1 MTPIERPH
9 CGDNASQTFQE
20 RGMKSWIKGWGM
32 SAALCA
38 GGLAQAVDLPRW
50 EAGLGVMQASIPD
63 YRGSDERR
71 VFTVP
76 APYLVYRGD
85 TVKADREGT
94 RAQILGNEHMH
105 LDIYLGG
112 SLPVSSDRNQARNG
126 MPGLR
131 GNLDIGP
138 ALDIRLWE
146 SDDERTRY
154 KLRIPV
160 SYGFTLGRPRE
171 GLGWQT
177 APTFNIYSRDV
188 LGFSG
193 WGISFQTGPIFA
205 TRQRNAHYYD
215 VAEAYATA
223 DRPAYQS
230 AGGYAGWQTSGALMK
245 RFDRIWVGAFAR
257 ADNLSHAAFI
267 DSPLVRSHQYVMGGL
282 AVIWVLGESSE
293 RVKVD

>member
-1 MTPIERPH
+1 MSSWVKVIGV
-9 CGDNASQTFQE
+9 CGMAC
-20 RGMKSWIKGWGM
+20 
-32 SAALCA
+32 AA
-38 GGLAQAVDLPRW
+38 GTVQAADLPRW
-50 EAGLGVMQASIPD
+50 EFGLGAMQASIPD

-85 TVKADREGT
+85 TFKADREGT
-94 RAQILGNEHMH
+94 RAQIFGNEHVH
-105 LDIYLGG
+105 LDFYLGG
-112 SLPVSSDRNQARNG
+112 SLPVSSQRNQAREG
-126 MPGLR
+126 MPSLR

-138 ALDIRLWE
+138 ALDIRLGQ
-146 SDDERTRY
+146 SDDQRTRY

-160 SYGFTLGRPRE
+160 SYGFTLGSPRQ

-177 APTFNIYSRDV
+177 SPAFHVYSRDV

-193 WGISFQTGPIFA
+193 WGVTFHTGPVFA

-215 VAEAYATA
+215 VAEAYATP

-230 AGGYAGWQTSGALMK
+230 AGGYAGWQTSGSLMK
-245 RFDRIWVGAFAR
+245 RFDRIWVGAFVR
-257 ADNLSHAAFI
+257 GDNLAHAAFI

-282 AVIWVLGESSE
+282 AVIWVLGESAE